1 MKQHFIQVQSYQTK
15 NREHA
20 EAQQFVEQY
29 DNCLI
34 DDSKLQEFKNKLEWA
49 IVQINKKYPRCQD
62 IRSSA
67 TSFTDGHQSI
77 SIEGNFHMSITE
89 VKRYE
94 LSVPE
99 CKHHYTDYDGT
110 SEHARCKSCGE
121 RVKVNGWKEVVK

>member
-1 MKQHFIQVQSYQTK
+1 MKKHFITINQYQTK
-15 NREHA
+15 NRAHA
-20 EAQQFVEQY
+20 EIQEIAAKY

-34 DDSKLQEFKNKLEWA
+34 DDVKLPELLDLLKKEIRA
-49 IVQINKKYPRCQD
+49 INEKYTRCQD
-62 IRSSA
+62 INWETS
-67 TSFTDGHQSI
+67 SFTDGHS
-77 SIEGNFHMSITE
+77 SFFIEGNFHMSITK

-121 RVKVNGWKEVVK
+121 RVKVNGWKEPVK